1 MVISPLTLRWF
12 CGVLLVLIFTVSGTG
27 AVKVP
32 VFGGQPA
39 FAQDAAEGAVSEAI
53 GNRAGS
59 SIRLEPSGPTS
70 TSPGSSVRRP
80 STQKWGEPA
89 ASPVT
94 ILPQSSDSTVWGEIR
109 HGAKGT
115 VSIPDKRSGVLVQSQ
130 GETWRLFRA
139 GPLMTYGGWLFAVVI
154 IILALHYATRGRIRV
169 EGGLSGKLITRF
181 NALERF
187 THWLTAGSFVVL
199 GLTGLNVLYGRYV
212 VLPVIGA
219 DAFAFITLW
228 GKFLHNFMAFAF
240 IAGLVLTLVMW
251 VSKNFWDKYDI
262 GWIVSSGGMFKEGVH
277 PPARKFNTGQKFLF
291 WSVIVAGGS
300 VSYTG
305 LGLLFPFQFAP
316 FELTFSILN
325 LVGFN
330 LPTDLEL
337 MQEMQLIQ
345 TWHAIVALLLT
356 GLIVAHI
363 YIGTLGMEG
372 AVDAMWSGDV
382 DENWARQHHAA
393 WVAEIKGEPEP
404 SPMAAHSQAPAEQAG
419 ND

>member
-1 MVISPLTLRWF
+1 MVISPKPLRWF
-12 CGVLLVLIFTVSGTG
+12 CGFLLVLIFTFSGTNTSQML
-27 AVKVP
+27 AL
-32 VFGGQPA
+32 GGQPA
-39 FAQDAAEGAVSEAI
+39 FAQEAAEGAVSDVI
-53 GNRAGS
+53 DNSAGS
-59 SIRLEPSGPTS
+59 SIRLAPSAPIT

-89 ASPVT
+89 ALPST
-94 ILPQSSDSTVWGEIR
+94 IQPQPSDSTVWGRIR
-109 HGAKGT
+109 LGNKGT

-130 GETWRLFRA
+130 GEMWRLFRT
-139 GPLMTYGGWLFAVVI
+139 GPLKTYGAWLLAIVI
-154 IILALHYATRGRIRV
+154 VLLALHYSTRGRIRI
-169 EGGLSGKLITRF
+169 EGGLSGRLITRF
-181 NALERF
+181 NGLERF

-199 GLTGLNVLYGRYV
+199 GLTGLNVLYGRHV
-212 VLPVIGA
+212 ILPVIGA

-228 GKFLHNFMAFAF
+228 GKWLHNFMAFAF

-262 GWIVSSGGMFKEGVH
+262 GWIQAGGGMFNEGVH

-291 WSVIVAGGS
+291 WAVIIAGGS

-305 LGLLFPFQFAP
+305 LGLLFPFEFAP
-316 FELTFSILN
+316 FEFTFTILN
-325 LVGFN
+325 FVGFN
-330 LPTDLEL
+330 LPADLEL
-337 MQEMQLIQ
+337 IQEMQLLQ

-356 GLIVAHI
+356 GLIIAHI

-372 AVDAMWSGDV
+372 AVDAMWSGEV

-393 WVAEIKGEPEP
+393 WVAELKGEPEP
-404 SPMAAHSQAPAEQAG
+404 APIVTQSHTTAEQAG